1 MPIAATQSLINVTA
15 KNLDEAAQALTA
27 AVAGLKNARIV
38 ALVQDTNRVTRIGQ
52 LKLLAVV
59 DHD

>member
-1 MPIAATQSLINVTA
+1 MPLASTQSLVNVTA
-15 KNLDEAAQALTA
+15 KNLDEAAKALTA
-27 AVAGLKNARIV
+27 ALADFKNARIV